1 MALHVDKQ
9 LAVIWR
15 AIARVASDGVIIA
28 TADGTIVEFNPIAER
43 IFASSRSDVIGLK
56 MIDVVVPANL
66 RGPHRASVARFR
78 ASSQLPFERAF
89 TFRTLGRRGD
99 GASVPIEVTITATP
113 GDDVDSGAAP
123 EWIVAF
129 IREPAEH
136 DTRVEAT
143 PPASPVASEKHWMSG
158 DQISEILGSA
168 PLVVFSLDLD
178 GIIRVATGGG
188 LARMGVESD
197 DLVGRNV
204 FDLRPGREDL
214 ARIYRRAIS
223 GEKFRFRVEAKERV
237 WDTHYQPLYSDEGEL
252 TGSLGVSIDVTAQV
266 ISEKALRL
274 LAETDI
280 VTGLGSRS
288 HTEDSLAELLS
299 DGEPLALLLIDL
311 DDFKDINDSHG
322 HAMGDRVLHRVGT
335 RIRKTAPARSIIGR
349 LGGDELVVGLRTAD
363 VDQAAAV
370 ASSIIDAISRPM
382 RINFDVA
389 GQPIRLHISVTASV
403 GIAVAP
409 GDGVSIATLLTRADS
424 AMYAAKRS
432 GRAAHRFYRAD
443 ADRAS
448 RRLKVSTRLRKAVTS
463 GSLDV
468 EFQPIVD
475 LTASRITGF
484 EALARWNDTQLGPV
498 GPDEFIALAE
508 NSPLIDELFDL
519 VLDRSLRAAATW
531 NSQIDAATATPRAK
545 GGELLTVGVNVAAR
559 QLRDRTLPNRIV
571 DAAARAGLTPSCVVL
586 ELTETALMDDSGRSR
601 AVIGALRDAGIRAL
615 IDDYGIGY
623 SNMARLSDL
632 SATGLLDGIK
642 IDRTFVSD
650 LPTDRAVTLLEM
662 FVTMTKALGVS
673 AIAEGIESD
682 EQLTLLTSLGYRFG
696 QGWRFAKPMSADA
709 AARFTLGD

>member
-1 MALHVDKQ
+1 M
-9 LAVIWR
+9 
-15 AIARVASDGVIIA
+15 
-28 TADGTIVEFNPIAER
+28 
-43 IFASSRSDVIGLK
+43 
-56 MIDVVVPANL
+56 
-66 RGPHRASVARFR
+66 
-78 ASSQLPFERAF
+78 
-89 TFRTLGRRGD
+89 
-99 GASVPIEVTITATP
+99 
-113 GDDVDSGAAP
+113 
-123 EWIVAF
+123 
-129 IREPAEH
+129 
-136 DTRVEAT
+136 
-143 PPASPVASEKHWMSG
+143 
-158 DQISEILGSA
+158 
-168 PLVVFSLDLD
+168 
-178 GIIRVATGGG
+178 
-188 LARMGVESD
+188 
-197 DLVGRNV
+197 
-204 FDLRPGREDL
+204 
-214 ARIYRRAIS
+214 
-223 GEKFRFRVEAKERV
+223 
-237 WDTHYQPLYSDEGEL
+237 
-252 TGSLGVSIDVTAQV
+252 
-266 ISEKALRL
+266 
-274 LAETDI
+274 
-280 VTGLGSRS
+280 
-288 HTEDSLAELLS
+288 AELLS

-389 GQPIRLHISVTASV
+389 GQPIRLDISVTASV